1 MHELVDESET
11 EAQLAA
17 TCAKVGEHLY
27 MRPGVKLDVQPIG
40 AADKEK
46 LQIVFSMGGSGTRLR
61 HITNDDY
68 SKHLIDVGGKPISRH
83 VIDLW
88 LAAGFGQLCLLI
100 DDTHRGTSVAE
111 YYKDG
116 SQLGAHIRYSVE
128 HGKLGSGGAVKFAID
143 NGVIT
148 GSFINH
154 YPDDVII
161 NYPNFAEDFAAVVLA
176 AFKAG
181 YHCVALCVPGK
192 NYPYGI
198 VEDKDG
204 KVVDFLEKPFVAK
217 DTNTAIYGISEDVFP
232 LFKRLEPG
240 KEVKLERGV
249 LQRLA
254 KEGKIL
260 KVLLPTEMW
269 IPVNDD
275 PNLTKLMEVMREN
288 GGAERA

>member
-27 MRPGVKLDVQPIG
+27 MRPGIKLGVQPIS

-61 HITNDDY
+61 HITKDDY

-88 LAAGFGQLCLLI
+88 LAAGFDEFCMLI
-100 DDTHRGTSVAE
+100 DDTQRGTSVAE

-116 SQLGAHIRYSVE
+116 SRLGARIRYSIE
-128 HGKLGSGGAVKFAID
+128 HGKLGSGGALKLAVD
-143 NGVIT
+143 SGVIRT
-148 GSFINH
+148 NFINH
-154 YPDDVII
+154 YPDDVVIG
-161 NYPNFAEDFAAVVLA
+161 YPEFAEDLA
-176 AFKAG
+176 RVFVSAMKAG
-181 YHCVALCVPGK
+181 YQCVVVCVPGK
-192 NYPYGI
+192 TYPYGV
-198 VEDKDG
+198 VEDEGG
-204 KVVDFLEKPFVAK
+204 KVADFVEKPFINM
-217 DTNTAIYGISEDVFP
+217 DTNTGIFCISEAAFP
-232 LFKRLEPG
+232 LIAGLEYKDGLKIERTVMRQLARDG
-240 KEVKLERGV
+240 KM
-249 LQRLA
+249 
-254 KEGKIL
+254 L